1 MRRLNNCLE
10 NKKYTNIPIWFMRQA
25 GRYLKEFREI
35 RKKNPD
41 FINLCLNEKLVSEI
55 SQQPIKRFDLDAI
68 ILFSDILVV
77 PYGLGQKVS
86 FKKNFGPIL
95 EDLNL
100 DSTIKVSEADF
111 INRVNPIYKSLNLLK
126 DSMDYKNKSLI
137 GFAGAPWT
145 LLLYMIHKQSPK
157 KDFNNKQIFR
167 DKHLLKRLILKLE
180 NIVCLHINKQIEA
193 GANVIQLFD
202 SWAGLLSKDELPA
215 YCYNPTL
222 KIVSFVKKKGIPIIC
237 FPRGI
242 KKEDYVDFCSIV
254 KPSAISIDY
263 EIDPEWIKNKV
274 NNMPIQGGLDPKIL
288 LTNKENIKKKVDYYL
303 NVFSGY
309 PYIFNLGHG
318 VLPETD
324 PAIIEFIVEN
334 IREKNIQ

>member
-35 RKKNPD
+35 RKKNQD
-41 FINLCLNEKLVSEI
+41 FINLCLNENLVKEI
-55 SQQPIKRFDLDAI
+55 SCQPIKRFDLDAV
-68 ILFSDILVV
+68 ILFSDILIV

-95 EDLNL
+95 ESLNI
-100 DSTIKVSEADF
+100 DSIIKVNETDF
-111 INRVNPIYKSLNLLK
+111 IKKINPVYKSLNLLK
-126 DSMDYKNKSLI
+126 NSIDYRNKSLI

-145 LLLYMIHKQSPK
+145 LLLYMVNKQSPK
-157 KDFNNKQIFR
+157 NNFDKKKIFG
-167 DKHLLKRLILKLE
+167 DKYLLKHLMLKLE
-180 NIVCLHINKQIEA
+180 DFICLHVDKQIEA
-193 GANVIQLFD
+193 GSNVIQLFD
-202 SWAGLLSKDELPA
+202 SWAGLLSKEELPD

-222 KIVSFVKKKGIPIIC
+222 KIVSYIKKKGIPVIC

-242 KKEDYVDFCSIV
+242 KKEDYVDFCSII
-254 KPSAISIDY
+254 KPSAINIDY
-263 EIDPEWIKNKV
+263 EIDPGWIKNRV
-274 NNMPIQGGLDPKIL
+274 NNLPIQGGLDPKVL
-288 LTNKENIKKKVDYYL
+288 LTNKENVKKKVNYYL

-318 VLPETD
+318 VLPETN
-324 PAIIEFIVEN
+324 PSIIEFVVQT
-334 IREKNIQ
+334 IREKNT